1 MAINVK
7 KLKRVIQGNEPLKVL
22 NSGDKKPAFRQ
33 NGYGLTFDSA
43 NSDYLS
49 FDEVTINEGDSV
61 ECTINRLNRSNDVFF
76 FGNSSSTSN
85 FLTLFTS
92 GGTQLRDS
100 LGNNYNGSP
109 NLDIIGEYKATVRLE
124 GGNYVVTING
134 VEVINS
140 LALAPIAFN
149 QINRRAVN
157 SAYISDIEVKNF
169 IINTETFNLSDSRGT
184 TTTGSEG
191 TIATINTS
199 NAGGVQYLDST
210 VWNKKS
216 FALEFDAANS
226 EYLLLDSPIVF
237 SVGESM
243 SFEVQ
248 CSEDSMFIM
257 GNSSS
262 DVFFAYNRIST
273 WFYLKD
279 NDGNAL
285 TFVNPVVDL
294 SNRSIVKIENNDTTY
309 SVYLNDVLVSTE
321 TRVSGL
327 ATFNQMNERRSD
339 GVFADAIIYNFTINS
354 EQFNL
359 TEGLGNKIYGSNG
372 TIGTINTDALG
383 GIVGSDSNELVLDG
397 VNSDYLEI
405 SKSVVI
411 GDTIAITF
419 VLNQYLFGDHI
430 MSNLS
435 SSFRVYL
442 DDPSLILTGC
452 NMVSLLADGVD
463 VTSNQDIPNRIGQT
477 LVLTVTSSVNADIEA
492 IGRREVGS
500 DRYLNGTLY
509 NFSISGEVFNFI
521 EGKGTAITG
530 SLGTT
535 ATINTSHADGSEYVD
550 YQIWDNPIMTPAYRN
565 NYGQWLKNGNIL
577 KFDRANSDYL
587 ELPSVITLQDGS
599 SFKWEGSF
607 INEGA
612 YIPLLFGTSTTYLD
626 IAEGL
631 IRLRIN
637 GTDDFINDV
646 AITENTTHAIELFKT
661 GNDYSVSFDGGTPI
675 FMVTTVDDFFVIDI
689 GKRVG
694 IYGNITVNT
703 LELNTEQFLF
713 REGQGITTEGS
724 LGTTATINTSNA
736 GGVQYINEQVWNI
749 DSNKYIDYE

>member
-1 MAINVK
+1 
-7 KLKRVIQGNEPLKVL
+7 
-22 NSGDKKPAFRQ
+22 
-33 NGYGLTFDSA
+33 
-43 NSDYLS
+43 
-49 FDEVTINEGDSV
+49 
-61 ECTINRLNRSNDVFF
+61 
-76 FGNSSSTSN
+76 
-85 FLTLFTS
+85 
-92 GGTQLRDS
+92 
-100 LGNNYNGSP
+100 
-109 NLDIIGEYKATVRLE
+109 
-124 GGNYVVTING
+124 
-134 VEVINS
+134 
-140 LALAPIAFN
+140 
-149 QINRRAVN
+149 
-157 SAYISDIEVKNF
+157 
-169 IINTETFNLSDSRGT
+169 
-184 TTTGSEG
+184 
-191 TIATINTS
+191 
-199 NAGGVQYLDST
+199 
-210 VWNKKS
+210 
-216 FALEFDAANS
+216 
-226 EYLLLDSPIVF
+226 
-237 SVGESM
+237 
-243 SFEVQ
+243 
-248 CSEDSMFIM
+248 
-257 GNSSS
+257 
-262 DVFFAYNRIST
+262 
-273 WFYLKD
+273 
-279 NDGNAL
+279 
-285 TFVNPVVDL
+285 
-294 SNRSIVKIENNDTTY
+294 
-309 SVYLNDVLVSTE
+309 
-321 TRVSGL
+321 
-327 ATFNQMNERRSD
+327 
-339 GVFADAIIYNFTINS
+339 
-354 EQFNL
+354 
-359 TEGLGNKIYGSNG
+359 
-372 TIGTINTDALG
+372 
-383 GIVGSDSNELVLDG
+383 
-397 VNSDYLEI
+397 
-405 SKSVVI
+405 
-411 GDTIAITF
+411 
-419 VLNQYLFGDHI
+419 
-430 MSNLS
+430 
-435 SSFRVYL
+435 
-442 DDPSLILTGC
+442 
-452 NMVSLLADGVD
+452 MVSLLADGVD